1 MEEKPLIYYVE
12 DDANIRDLTAYA
24 LRQAGL
30 AVEAFPDGL
39 DLLECCRRQ
48 RPAAVLLDIMLPEVD
63 GLELLR
69 QLRTDDTTATL
80 PVMMLTAKGAEFD
93 KVCGLDAGAD
103 DYLAKPFGMM
113 ELVSRVNALLRRAA
127 RPAEGAG
134 AAGGA
139 AASQPSAAG
148 PAAQPPAP
156 GALVAGPIALDPDA
170 HIVEVQGVPVQLTL
184 KEFDLLRVFMENTG
198 RVLTRDYLLE
208 KVWDV
213 LYAGE
218 TRTVDMHVKTLRH
231 KLAAAYPGAE
241 AAIATVR
248 GVGYRFSGFSE
259 AHRE

>member
-69 QLRTDDTTATL
+69 QLRADDATATL

-134 AAGGA
+134 VAGGA

>member
-1 MEEKPLIYYVE
+1 ME

-69 QLRTDDTTATL
+69 QLRADDATATL

-134 AAGGA
+134 VAGGA

>member
-1 MEEKPLIYYVE
+1 MTGVQ
-12 DDANIRDLTAYA
+12 TCA
-24 LRQAGL
+24 L
-30 AVEAFPDGL
+30 P
-39 DLLECCRRQ
+39 
-48 RPAAVLLDIMLPEVD
+48 I
-63 GLELLR
+63 
-69 QLRTDDTTATL
+69 
-80 PVMMLTAKGAEFD
+80 
-93 KVCGLDAGAD
+93 
-103 DYLAKPFGMM
+103 
-113 ELVSRVNALLRRAA
+113 S
-127 RPAEGAG
+127 
-134 AAGGA
+134 
-139 AASQPSAAG
+139 
-148 PAAQPPAP
+148 P

>member
-69 QLRTDDTTATL
+69 QLRADDATATL

-134 AAGGA
+134 VAGGA

-241 AAIATVR
+241 VAIATVR

>member
-1 MEEKPLIYYVE
+1 MYIKI
-12 DDANIRDLTAYA
+12 
-24 LRQAGL
+24 
-30 AVEAFPDGL
+30 
-39 DLLECCRRQ
+39 
-48 RPAAVLLDIMLPEVD
+48 
-63 GLELLR
+63 
-69 QLRTDDTTATL
+69 
-80 PVMMLTAKGAEFD
+80 
-93 KVCGLDAGAD
+93 
-103 DYLAKPFGMM
+103 
-113 ELVSRVNALLRRAA
+113 
-127 RPAEGAG
+127 
-134 AAGGA
+134 
-139 AASQPSAAG
+139 
-148 PAAQPPAP
+148 AAQPPAP